1 MRYLISPIR
10 FVLCI
15 LLLTLPIACGLSG
28 PASPES
34 RKKADSHDSEIGE
47 EQAFLLN
54 LDEANATDS
63 IAVRIGNKSQT
74 FTLTELKTFPRTT
87 IADYETA
94 GVKIGPL
101 ESSTWTGASL
111 KDILLRVESALSD
124 SSNDG
129 KLVIITSS
137 DKWTAVI
144 KWAEIFGTPRG
155 GEALYNIKG
164 CNECHGVNGEG
175 TSPDGKR
182 PAPTLTGQDWNYSTV
197 KNVIRAGK
205 DVHAGI
211 NPYTETQL
219 SDTALREILDWL
231 RKPDAPV
238 PIDGFTVDHSR
249 MITLL
254 AYEKD
259 GKAITGR
266 EGLIQ
271 MIVGMDEFAGRY
283 SRWVETIE
291 VR

>member
-1 MRYLISPIR
+1 MRHLISPIR

-15 LLLTLPIACGLSG
+15 LLLTLPIACELSG
-28 PASPES
+28 SASPEPQ
-34 RKKADSHDSEIGE
+34 KKTGNNDSDFGE
-47 EQAFLLN
+47 KQAFHLN
-54 LDEANATDS
+54 FDEANATHS
-63 IAVRIGNKSQT
+63 ISVRIGNKSQT
-74 FTLTELKTFPRTT
+74 FTLAQLKTFPGTT

-101 ESSTWTGASL
+101 ERSTWTGASL
-111 KDILLRVESALSD
+111 KDVLLRVEPALSD
-124 SSNDG
+124 SGNAN

-137 DKWTAVI
+137 DKWTAVM

-175 TSPDGKR
+175 TSPSGKR
-182 PAPTLTGQDWNYSTV
+182 PAPALAGKDWNYSGV
-197 KNVIRAGK
+197 KSVIRTGRE
-205 DVHAGI
+205 VHAGI
-211 NPYTETQL
+211 NPYTEAQL
-219 SDTALREILDWL
+219 SDTELYAILDWL

-238 PIDGFTVDHSR
+238 PIDGFRVHHSR
-249 MITLL
+249 MVTLL

-259 GKAITGR
+259 GKAITGKD
-266 EGLIQ
+266 GLIQ